1 MSVGVTVIAI
11 WFGRRGRVV
20 PAKDNDAHQR
30 QRRKQHTPSIINH
43 IPSCSTNDRMVQSI
57 NGKAIWTLA
66 TIARRPSLLV
76 PQLSV
81 DTVSDID
88 YGALRHQHGIRAVVF
103 DKDHTLT
110 APYDQILH
118 PSARRG
124 LEQADAVF
132 GRRYLAILSNSAG
145 TDDDVGHR
153 DAQAIETSL
162 QLAVIRHSEKKPGGL
177 KEVLQHFSTAA
188 GNGDDNDDDVHPRE
202 ICVVGDRILTDVV
215 FGNLHG
221 MYTIHTQALPPVNG
235 SIDNWT
241 ARILRP
247 LENAL
252 IYGRW
257 TRSFWQQRKVP
268 HQRRGG
274 SSAATRT
281 TINDSADN
289 SG

>member
-1 MSVGVTVIAI
+1 
-11 WFGRRGRVV
+11 
-20 PAKDNDAHQR
+20 
-30 QRRKQHTPSIINH
+30 
-43 IPSCSTNDRMVQSI
+43 MVQSI

-88 YGALRHQHGIRAVVF
+88 YMALRHHHGIRAVVF

-110 APYDQILH
+110 APYDQTLH

-145 TDDDVGHR
+145 TDDDVGHM

-162 QLAVIRHSEKKPGGL
+162 QLAVIRHKEKKPGGI
-177 KEVLQHFSTAA
+177 KEVLQHFSAA
-188 GNGDDNDDDVHPRE
+188 ATGDGDDIHPRE

-221 MYTIHTQALPPVNG
+221 MYTIHTQALPPVQG
-235 SIDNWT
+235 TIDNWT
-241 ARILRP
+241 ARMLRP

-257 TRSFWQQRKVP
+257 TRSFWQRCKVA
-268 HQRRGG
+268 HQRGER
-274 SSAATRT
+274 SSAPRT